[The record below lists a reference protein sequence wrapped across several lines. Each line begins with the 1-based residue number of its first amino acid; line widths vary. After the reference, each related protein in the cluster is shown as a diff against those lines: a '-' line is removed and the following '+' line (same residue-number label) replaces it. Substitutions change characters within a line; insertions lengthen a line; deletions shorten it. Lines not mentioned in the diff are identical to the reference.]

1 VSRVHGGD
9 RMTYSRFSLGRSWR
23 HLVVAGIFLG
33 AVTGAPAAAS
43 AQTAATPEIG
53 PAFTSGPVLGRLSA
67 AWWQYVI
74 QHLDTFDTVDCASS
88 GTRGITFL
96 FGTMGTGPVTRSC
109 TVRLG
114 TLLFF
119 PLTTQV
125 AIDSPPVFGD
135 GSMRDLHTCAAD
147 LAVPASSLHLS
158 VDGRSVESRLLFG
171 LRAASP
177 TFSVNLGGVF
187 PAASDG
193 YWALVPALL
202 PGRQSLKFGGAVPA
216 RTSSVANCGPVSPVV
231 QNITYD
237 LTVSDR

>member
-1 VSRVHGGD
+1 MNQERGSASRRRVVAAPVEPYGLVSRVNEGD
-9 RMTYSRFSLGRSWR
+9 RMTYPRFSLGRSWR

-43 AQTAATPEIG
+43 AQTAASPEIG

-96 FGTMGTGPVTRSC
+96 FGTMGTDPVTRSC

-114 TLLFF
+114 ALLFF

-135 GSMRDLHTCAAD
+135 GSMRDLHKCAAD

-158 VDGRSVESRLLFG
+158 VDGVVPSRV
-171 LRAASP
+171 
-177 TFSVNLGGVF
+177 TC
-187 PAASDG
+187 
-193 YWALVPALL
+193 
-202 PGRQSLKFGGAVPA
+202 
-216 RTSSVANCGPVSPVV
+216 SSGCAPPRPHS
-231 QNITYD
+231 
-237 LTVSDR
+237 R